1 MPSGNPAQ
9 RQEKHPVAPV
19 DGIGCPSRLHQAVA
33 DVIWQHLI
41 NRRGPDRPPGK
52 VISEEAPHLL
62 TVLYEPICPTAFTI
76 TGATIETIPGSTHI
90 IKTLHYF
97 RGRAFSRC
105 YASFSVRQDDKT
117 KTKERMVF
125 SKDSLNFADT

>member
-9 RQEKHPVAPV
+9 RQEQHPVAFV
-19 DGIGCPSRLHQAVA
+19 DGIGCPSCLHQAVT
-33 DVIWQHLI
+33 DIIWQHLI
-41 NRRGPDRPPGK
+41 NRRGPDRPPRK

-62 TVLYEPICPTAFTI
+62 TVLHEPVCPTAFTI

-97 RGRAFSRC
+97 RGRAFSRF
-105 YASFSVRQDDKT
+105 YASFSVRQGNKT
-117 KTKERMVF
+117 KTKERTAF
-125 SKDSLNFADT
+125 SKDYLNFADM